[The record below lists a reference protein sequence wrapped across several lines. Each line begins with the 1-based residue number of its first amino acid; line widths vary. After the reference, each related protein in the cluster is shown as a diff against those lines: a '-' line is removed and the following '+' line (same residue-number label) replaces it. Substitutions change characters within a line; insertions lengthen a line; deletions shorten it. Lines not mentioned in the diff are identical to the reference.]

1 MIGGGGG
8 SLPPMN
14 VLRKAHAHRD
24 DSKGRKSPEGANAIS
39 PSASGK
45 ARPSIVTLDMQELN
59 PARSSI
65 IAIVDL
71 HSISSKFAGWP
82 RSSLY
87 SARQSRASRPSF
99 GEDILRIEP
108 LDELNEWRKNR
119 DEKLKEV
126 NEKEKQN
133 DSNFVKPEIKKKYEF
148 SNVKHSLIPERA
160 TFRRFHN
167 Q

>member
-8 SLPPMN
+8 SLPPMC

-24 DSKGRKSPEGANAIS
+24 DIKKSPEGTVNTVS
-39 PSASGK
+39 PAATGK
-45 ARPSIVTLDMQELN
+45 ARASIVTLDMQELN
-59 PARSSI
+59 PARSSL

-71 HSISSKFAGWP
+71 HSISSRFAGWP

-99 GEDILRIEP
+99 GDDFPRIDP

-119 DEKLKEV
+119 DEKLKEIDV
-126 NEKEKQN
+126 TEKQIN
-133 DSNFVKPEIKKKYEF
+133 NNIAKAENKKKYEF
-148 SNVKHSLIPERA
+148 SAVKHSLIPER
-160 TFRRFHN
+160 TGLRKFYN